1 VNEDIRETLSDVIDP
16 ELGIGIVDLGLVY
29 RADWTAEG
37 IAVEMTMTTPSCPLG
52 EMLLRDVEQRLRSQF
67 AEARTIRV
75 DLVWDP
81 PWSPAR
87 ITEQGRRQLGW
98 PPAAPG

>member
-1 VNEDIRETLSDVIDP
+1 MNQDVRESLRDVIDP

-52 EMLLRDVEQRLRSQF
+52 EMLLREVEQKLRTQF
-67 AEARTIRV
+67 AEAKAIRV

-87 ITEQGRRQLGW
+87 ISEQGRRELGW
-98 PPAAPG
+98 PPSPNR